1 MPRTPTATPAAPRTG
16 VVVVAAGAGTRVGA
30 PTNKVLLPLLDAP
43 VLVWSLRTVASL
55 GYVERLVV
63 VVRPQDA
70 DVVAQI
76 VARHLPE
83 GQAVVLVEGGPQRH
97 DSEWLGLCALRESVE
112 SGGLDVVVV
121 HDAARPLAGAALFL
135 ETVRVAHAHGGA
147 VPVRSQR
154 GLVTRDA
161 RRHLDGLV
169 GVQTPQAFRARPL
182 LEAYARAH
190 QDGFTATDTAGCV
203 ATYTD
208 LEIHAVPAPA
218 TNLKITFP
226 EDVALAERLLTT

>member
-1 MPRTPTATPAAPRTG
+1 MPRIPTATPAAPRTG
-16 VVVVAAGAGTRVGA
+16 VVVVAAGAGTRVGG

-70 DVVAQI
+70 EVVAQT

-83 GQAVVLVEGGPQRH
+83 GREVVLVEGGPQRH
-97 DSEWLGLCALRESVE
+97 DSEWRGLSALRGSVE
-112 SGGLDVVVV
+112 AGGIDVVVV
-121 HDAARPLAGAALFL
+121 HDAARPLAAAALFD

-147 VPVRSQR
+147 VPVRLQR

-161 RRHLDGLV
+161 RRHLAELV
-169 GVQTPQAFRARPL
+169 GMQTPQAFRARPL

-190 QDGFTATDTAGCV
+190 QDGFAAADTAGCV